1 MYLSGVSLACGGFDV
16 SQIADY
22 LREIVVLVNCV
33 EPFSATVKALV
44 DTRIEAHVNYVD
56 RSLNELLRVPKD
68 EVLRREQYDLLEIGC
83 FVYHRIRGI

>member
-1 MYLSGVSLACGGFDV
+1 M
-16 SQIADY
+16 
-22 LREIVVLVNCV
+22 VLVNCV

-83 FVYHRIRGI
+83 FVYHRIRGT

>member
-16 SQIADY
+16 SQIADH

-33 EPFSATVKALV
+33 EPFSATAKALV

-56 RSLNELLRVPKD
+56 RR
-68 EVLRREQYDLLEIGC
+68 
-83 FVYHRIRGI
+83 